1 MSHPLSILVPD
12 KDNRRKLNRIEL
24 DLIELPNS
32 FDKEFEMVQRWLES
46 DLDTLFSSKE
56 PLELGRL
63 DIEDFFAEL
72 AKLLRARA
80 SNDNEVTG

>member
-1 MSHPLSILVPD
+1 MSNPLSILVPA
-12 KDNRRKLNRIEL
+12 KDNRQKLNRIEL
-24 DLIELPNS
+24 DLIELLNS

-46 DLDTLFSSKE
+46 DLDTLFTSKE
-56 PLELGRL
+56 PLDLGRL

-72 AKLLRARA
+72 AKLLRASA

>member
-1 MSHPLSILVPD
+1 MSNPLSILVPA
-12 KDNRRKLNRIEL
+12 KDNRQKLNRIEL
-24 DLIELPNS
+24 DLIELLNS

>member
-1 MSHPLSILVPD
+1 MSHPLSILLSG
-12 KDNRRKLNRIEL
+12 KDNSRKLNRFEL
-24 DLIELPNS
+24 GLIELLNS

-46 DLDTLFSSKE
+46 DLDTLFTSKE

-63 DIEDFFAEL
+63 DVEDFFAEL

>member
-1 MSHPLSILVPD
+1 M
-12 KDNRRKLNRIEL
+12 
-24 DLIELPNS
+24 DLIELLNS

-46 DLDTLFSSKE
+46 DLDTLFTSKE

-63 DIEDFFAEL
+63 DIDDFFAEL
-72 AKLLRARA
+72 AKLLRART

>member
-1 MSHPLSILVPD
+1 
-12 KDNRRKLNRIEL
+12 
-24 DLIELPNS
+24 
-32 FDKEFEMVQRWLES
+32 MVQRWLES
-46 DLDTLFSSKE
+46 DLDTLFTSKE

-63 DIEDFFAEL
+63 DIEDFLAEL

>member
-1 MSHPLSILVPD
+1 
-12 KDNRRKLNRIEL
+12 
-24 DLIELPNS
+24 
-32 FDKEFEMVQRWLES
+32 MVQRWLES
-46 DLDTLFSSKE
+46 DLDTLFTSKE

-72 AKLLRARA
+72 AKLLRART

>member
-1 MSHPLSILVPD
+1 MSNPLSILVPA
-12 KDNRRKLNRIEL
+12 KDNRQKLNRIEL
-24 DLIELPNS
+24 DLIELLNS

-46 DLDTLFSSKE
+46 DLDTLFTSKE

-72 AKLLRARA
+72 AKLLRART